1 MINMSFKVG
10 DIIWVYDEFMWGVI
24 PCTVDKPYHCI
35 CGEKYGCTF
44 EMHFTEDDIV
54 KYFGEEHELREREL
68 NKKIRDAK
76 FSNEQF
82 EVLKETIAYTKEKH
96 SKPIDKNKCEDCK
109 YYINNKCTHPYSTC
123 CKHCELWTPKWFE

>member
-44 EMHFTEDDIV
+44 EMHFTEDDIGKIIFNTKEEAECV
-54 KYFGEEHELREREL
+54 ANYKREEKFKRFLKLSEDERFECLTGTKLNWFQRMHIKYL
-68 NKKIRDAK
+68 NKWWT
-76 FSNEQF
+76 S
-82 EVLKETIAYTKEKH
+82 VLNANPHLKG
-96 SKPIDKNKCEDCK
+96 ID
-109 YYINNKCTHPYSTC
+109 
-123 CKHCELWTPKWFE
+123 LWESLYKGRF